1 MYSLT
6 RAGRDRAAGAVW
18 MQVAGVVCF
27 ALLTAAGAKIC
38 VWNGPVPIT
47 MQTAAVLLAGVV
59 LGPAAGAAS
68 QVLYLTMGIC
78 GLPVYAGGLAGPA
91 YLLGPTGGYLIAF
104 MPAALVAGMI
114 AGSPARGLARLVLGV
129 GAGTGL
135 IFAGGISWLTAT
147 GLSLPDALAVGFW
160 PFAPGAAVKAVI
172 VVAAARMI
180 RFRRIGRPGA

>member
-1 MYSLT
+1 MHSLT
-6 RAGRDRAAGAVW
+6 RAGMDRGASAVW
-18 MQVAGVVCF
+18 MQVAGVIGF

-59 LGPAAGAAS
+59 LGPAAGAGS
-68 QVLYLTMGIC
+68 QALYLTMGIC
-78 GLPVYAGGLAGPA
+78 GLPVFAGGLAGPA

-104 MPAALVAGMI
+104 MPAALVAGII
-114 AGSPARGLARLVLGV
+114 AGPQGRGLARLVLGV
-129 GAGTGL
+129 GAGVGL
-135 IFAGGISWLTAT
+135 IFAGGVSRLAAT
-147 GLSLPDALAVGFW
+147 GLGLPDALAVGFW

-180 RFRRIGRPGA
+180 RLRRIGRPGA

>member
-1 MYSLT
+1 MHSLT
-6 RAGRDRAAGAVW
+6 RAGMDRGAVAVWTRAAGVI
-18 MQVAGVVCF
+18 GF
-27 ALLTAAGAKIC
+27 ALLTAAAAKIC

-59 LGPAAGAAS
+59 LGPAAGAGS
-68 QVLYLTMGIC
+68 QVLYLAMGIC

-104 MPAALVAGMI
+104 VPAALVAGMI
-114 AGSPARGLARLVLGV
+114 AGSSVRGLARLVLGV

-147 GLSLPDALAVGFW
+147 GLGLPDALAVGFL
-160 PFAPGAAVKAVI
+160 PFVPGAAVKAAI
-172 VVAAARMI
+172 VVVAARMI